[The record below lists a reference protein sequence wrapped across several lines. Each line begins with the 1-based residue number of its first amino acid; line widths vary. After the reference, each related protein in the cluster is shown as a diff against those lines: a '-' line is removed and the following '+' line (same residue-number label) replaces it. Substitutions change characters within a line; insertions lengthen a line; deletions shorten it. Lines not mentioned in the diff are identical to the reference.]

1 MDDDALSDMEIWFLL
16 SWCGV
21 YLQTHNNTVKELLAS
36 DGKFS
41 HKRKYELLQ
50 TLSDFIKTIFPY
62 YAQLQSDGIIS
73 LSTTPL
79 NHPILPLL
87 IDMNNAVVAHPGTN
101 IPEHPL
107 SLLTDA
113 KRQISEAQA
122 LYRKTFGHDAIGF
135 WPAEGA
141 VDEQSIVLYR
151 DAGLK
156 WIATDEAIL
165 FKSLGSEDRDAL
177 YHAYKHKGVTI
188 GFRDH
193 GLSDLIGFTYR
204 FWAAERAADHFLST
218 LYSIAEKGDERTVF
232 VILDGENAWEYY
244 HNNAFD
250 FFDMLYT
257 KLAKTEWCSMVGM
270 DTIAKQNSRELPH
283 LSAGS
288 WIHGEFNTWVG
299 HPEKTR
305 GWELIYMTRRD
316 YEHHKEGLDQEIQE
330 KILQHFMAAECS
342 DWFWWY
348 GDDHITEFS
357 TEFDELFRSHLINI
371 YHLMQMSPP
380 NDLYMPIIT
389 NRSGEDFLLQPKF
402 PIQPL
407 IDGGHNSFFEWVGC
421 GIVDETKL
429 FSTMD
434 RKRGPIERI
443 RFGQNEKIVY
453 CAFEGDLEVL
463 QHCEKLYITIEPFDT
478 RFEISIPSLFKT
490 KIETMESNQIK
501 LLVACDSWL
510 ELSLD
515 FTKMDTQEVQLRFE
529 IERENI
535 IIQTLPGFGELEI
548 ILDASYT
555 ENWFV

>member
-1 MDDDALSDMEIWFLL
+1 
-16 SWCGV
+16 
-21 YLQTHNNTVKELLAS
+21 
-36 DGKFS
+36 
-41 HKRKYELLQ
+41 
-50 TLSDFIKTIFPY
+50 
-62 YAQLQSDGIIS
+62 
-73 LSTTPL
+73 
-79 NHPILPLL
+79 
-87 IDMNNAVVAHPGTN
+87 
-101 IPEHPL
+101 
-107 SLLTDA
+107 
-113 KRQISEAQA
+113 
-122 LYRKTFGHDAIGF
+122 
-135 WPAEGA
+135 
-141 VDEQSIVLYR
+141 
-151 DAGLK
+151 
-156 WIATDEAIL
+156 
-165 FKSLGSEDRDAL
+165 
-177 YHAYKHKGVTI
+177 
-188 GFRDH
+188 
-193 GLSDLIGFTYR
+193 
-204 FWAAERAADHFLST
+204 
-218 LYSIAEKGDERTVF
+218 
-232 VILDGENAWEYY
+232 
-244 HNNAFD
+244 
-250 FFDMLYT
+250 
-257 KLAKTEWCSMVGM
+257 
-270 DTIAKQNSRELPH
+270 
-283 LSAGS
+283 
-288 WIHGEFNTWVG
+288 
-299 HPEKTR
+299 
-305 GWELIYMTRRD
+305 
-316 YEHHKEGLDQEIQE
+316 
-330 KILQHFMAAECS
+330 
-342 DWFWWY
+342 
-348 GDDHITEFS
+348 
-357 TEFDELFRSHLINI
+357 
-371 YHLMQMSPP
+371 MQMSPP

-443 RFGQNEKIVY
+443 RFGQNEKVVY